1 MAPPLLKARRTGNTR
16 ADLRGAT
23 LPTPREDLPTAPAPD
38 ATMPR
43 DGPPHRASHGAG
55 SITPPDNVA
64 WHNVVCT
71 KCNKPP
77 AAGTKLNKCASCLTA
92 AYCGADCQR
101 ADWASHK
108 LDCKALGKEHERSVA
123 AQAAEDAIGRPKRNQ
138 KFLFEWF
145 HAIPGLASKVENLA
159 WQHRGSSPV
168 MLVHTSPDG
177 TDASAPRVTVVPR
190 SEWEHDARWRS
201 QRDNFSV
208 MFNRDGFDAS
218 KQYVIR
224 FFLQHPDSET
234 WPKVMAV
241 KCFSADAA
249 KMDLKIVL
257 QALLSASTPG
267 EQIAAHAR
275 AASFLSAH
283 PEMEMEIELHTD
295 GSRIRL
301 TGLRG
306 AAHLNGREGVIRGAD
321 PANSARVIVHF
332 ADGSEVSVKR
342 HNCLGFLV

>member
-1 MAPPLLKARRTGNTR
+1 
-16 ADLRGAT
+16 
-23 LPTPREDLPTAPAPD
+23 
-38 ATMPR
+38 MPR
-43 DGPPHRASHGAG
+43 DSPPPRAPHGAG
-55 SITPPDNVA
+55 SSAPPDSVA

-77 AAGTKLNKCASCLTA
+77 AAGTKLQKCASCLTA

-138 KFLFEWF
+138 KFLLEWYQ
-145 HAIPGLASKVENLA
+145 AIPGLASKVENLA
-159 WQHRGSSPV
+159 WQHRGSSPL
-168 MLVHTSPDG
+168 MLVHTWPDG

-201 QRDNFSV
+201 QRDSFSV

-218 KQYVIR
+218 KHYVIR

-234 WPKVMAV
+234 WPKVVAV

-249 KMDLKIVL
+249 TGKMDLKILL
-257 QALLSASTPG
+257 QAFCSARSG
-267 EQIAAHAR
+267 CIL
-275 AASFLSAH
+275 LSAH

-295 GSRIRL
+295 GSRVRL

-306 AAHLNGREGVIRGAD
+306 AAHLNGREGVIRCAD

-342 HNCLGFLV
+342 ENCLGFLV